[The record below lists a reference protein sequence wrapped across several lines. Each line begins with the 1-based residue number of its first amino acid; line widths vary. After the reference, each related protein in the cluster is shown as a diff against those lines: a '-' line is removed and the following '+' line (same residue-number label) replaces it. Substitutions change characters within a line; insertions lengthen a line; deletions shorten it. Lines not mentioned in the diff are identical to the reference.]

1 MNPWQDRH
9 PSTQHFAPL
18 FAYKHLPE
26 GLQRV
31 SLPFANLAVE
41 LLGLVPDG
49 PELSTALRKLLEA
62 KDCAVRAA
70 LLADR

>member
-1 MNPWQDRH
+1 MNPWQDRN
-9 PSTQHFAPL
+9 PSTKHFAPL
-18 FAYKHLPE
+18 FAWQHLPE
-26 GLQRV
+26 HLQRV
-31 SLPFANLAVE
+31 SQPFADLAVS

-70 LLADR
+70 LLGQ